1 MKLDILTKKQ
11 RHRCMSAIRNKN
23 TKPEMMVRRL
33 VHSLGYRYRLHGRG
47 LPGKPDLIF
56 TSRHKVIFVH
66 GCFWHRH
73 FCSKGRSM
81 PSTRAKFWR
90 EKLEENKE
98 RDRKNG
104 RKLRSRDWKV
114 LIIWECWTR
123 DVEKIEKRL
132 RDFLDYD

>member
-11 RHRCMSAIRNKN
+11 RHQCMSAIRNKN
-23 TKPEMMVRRL
+23 TKPEMIVRRL

-47 LPGKPDLIF
+47 LPSKPDLIF
-56 TSRHKVIFVH
+56 PSRLKVIFVH

-73 FCSKGRSM
+73 SCSKGRSR

-98 RDRKNG
+98 RDRRNL
-104 RKLRSRDWKV
+104 RKLRKEGWKV
-114 LIIWECWTR
+114 LVIWECQTKNS
-123 DVEKIEKRL
+123 EKLISKL
-132 RDFLDYD
+132 KKFLDT

>member
-1 MKLDILTKKQ
+1 LKLDILTKKQ

-56 TSRHKVIFVH
+56 TSRLKVIFVH

-73 FCSKGRSM
+73 SCSKGHSM

-90 EKLEENKE
+90 GKLEENKE
-98 RDRKNG
+98 RDRRNL
-104 RKLRSRDWKV
+104 RKLRKEGWKV
-114 LIIWECWTR
+114 LVIWECQTR
-123 DVEKIEKRL
+123 NSEKLISKL
-132 RDFLDYD
+132 RGFLDL